1 MGLINKYVLTK
12 YQRMM
17 QLWNLYS
24 KLMDYYF
31 TVNFSAAVV
40 TEYINQTKL

>member
-12 YQRMM
+12 YQCVM

-24 KLMDYYF
+24 KLMDYSF
-31 TVNFSAAVV
+31 TINFNAAVV